1 MSSNNH
7 ANSNVEE
14 AVAKHLLRND
24 IEGSQELFLGLYY
37 AGKNHTKCKRDYQ
50 ISTSSF
56 VYLII
61 PTSTQDLFNLS
72 QDPSNSLLYP
82 DVFRAIWNSF
92 LVNQVMG

>member
-1 MSSNNH
+1 MSSNHTNT
-7 ANSNVEE
+7 NVEE
-14 AVAKHLLRND
+14 AVAVAKHLLRND

-50 ISTSSF
+50 ISTSF

-61 PTSTQDLFNLS
+61 PTSNQDLFNLS

-82 DVFRAIWNSF
+82 DVFKAIWNSL